1 MKIVMNF
8 SFRSR
13 RSRFSAAVSFRF
25 GLTTFKKLK
34 NSVSLTFHFAEDS
47 KNNPPHTE
55 LNWQGID
62 HDASLISEAV
72 QTAGGS

>member
-1 MKIVMNF
+1 
-8 SFRSR
+8 
-13 RSRFSAAVSFRF
+13 
-25 GLTTFKKLK
+25 LTTFKKLK